1 METLGKPDFTFTH
14 RIIETV
20 NDYDNFKPADH
31 TKFKDYSDEQIFRKG
46 EYIYS
51 SGKSFSYD
59 WSLTLSY
66 SRNFKEKPSSMSVW
80 ITMLLRKNRIL
91 ILFR

>member
-14 RIIETV
+14 RISKTV

-66 SRNFKEKPSSMSVW
+66 SRNFKEKHELYVG
-80 ITMLLRKNRIL
+80 LDYNVAQENRIL